1 MVRTIRSQDSNS
13 RKQDPEIAVG
23 ILLPLVSVFKSFHSC
38 SWLEDWNDLR
48 DNLQA
53 WNINLISE
61 KKKKDRLEIYVPLLS
76 FLDLG
81 LIICVPE
88 IQIQES

>member
-1 MVRTIRSQDSNS
+1 MDGLY
-13 RKQDPEIAVG
+13 E
-23 ILLPLVSVFKSFHSC
+23 
-38 SWLEDWNDLR
+38 LE
-48 DNLQA
+48 A